1 MEEVWKTLK
10 ELPIYQISNLGKIR
24 SVDTYKNHSNQYGK
38 CGTRFVKGKILK
50 TQISNSGYEFI
61 VLRLNNK
68 KKNYSIHRLV
78 ASYFL
83 KNPNNYKYVNHIDG
97 NKLNNNAENLEWCT
111 QSHNVK
117 ESYRL
122 GLQKPYTPPMMFN
135 YVPWNKG
142 KKLK

>member
-1 MEEVWKTLK
+1 MEKWKTIK
-10 ELPIYQISNLGKIR
+10 ELPNYQISSFGKIKTID
-24 SVDTYKNHSNQYGK
+24 VYKNHSNQYGK
-38 CGTRFVKGKILK
+38 CGKRLVKGRILK
-50 TQISNSGYEFI
+50 TQITKNGYEFI

-68 KKNYSIHRLV
+68 KKAYYIHRLV
-78 ASYFL
+78 ALYFVDN
-83 KNPNNYKYVNHIDG
+83 KNNYNYVNHIDG
-97 NKLNNNAENLEWCT
+97 NKLNNNANNLEWCT

-122 GLQKPYTPPMMFN
+122 GLQKPFTPPMMSN